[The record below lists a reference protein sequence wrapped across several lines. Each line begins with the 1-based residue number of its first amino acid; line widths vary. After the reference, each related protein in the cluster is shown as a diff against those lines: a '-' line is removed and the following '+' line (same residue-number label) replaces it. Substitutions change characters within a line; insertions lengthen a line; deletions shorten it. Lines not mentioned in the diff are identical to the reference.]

1 MKKVILLLITT
12 VACVTANAQKL
23 PNKQEVSL
31 KAPANVKIDGK
42 ATEWGDFKAYN
53 SAIEVYYT
61 IANDDKNLYLV
72 IKVTDGVAIR
82 KIIAGSITFSV
93 SAAGGDAVKGGTTV
107 TYPLFDRK
115 AMPAINLRNRAA
127 IIARTAA
134 VDSFVLASNKEFVK
148 NAKQIKLTGIKAIGD
163 TLISIYN
170 EEGIMAAGSFDNPL
184 AYTYELA
191 LPLKYLNKLVAK
203 GGVLSYNIK
212 LNGSAYAEGVFFE
225 QINGG
230 TRMSSPDKP
239 SAGNPWPAMIDMQM
253 IAAPGDVSGTYT
265 LAL

>member
-1 MKKVILLLITT
+1 MKYLKLFFILAI
-12 VACVTANAQKL
+12 VALNATAQKL
-23 PNKQEVSL
+23 PNKQEASF
-31 KAPANVKIDGK
+31 KAPTNVKIDGK
-42 ATEWGDFKAYN
+42 AVEWGDFKAYN
-53 SAIEVYYT
+53 SATEVYYT

-72 IKVTDGVAIR
+72 VRATDAVASR

-93 SAAGGDAVKGGTTV
+93 SATGVDAVKGGTTV

-127 IIARTAA
+127 IIARAAA
-134 VDSFVLASNKEFVK
+134 VDSFVLASNKEFAK
-148 NAKQIKLTGIKAIGD
+148 NAKQIKLTGIKATGD

-191 LPLKYLNKLVAK
+191 LPLKHLHKPVTKGSLLN
-203 GGVLSYNIK
+203 YNIK

-225 QINGG
+225 QIEGG
-230 TRMSSPDKP
+230 TRLTSPDKS
-239 SAGNPWPAMIDMQM
+239 SASNPWPKMVDMQI
-253 IAAPGDVSGTYT
+253 IAAPSDVSGTYT